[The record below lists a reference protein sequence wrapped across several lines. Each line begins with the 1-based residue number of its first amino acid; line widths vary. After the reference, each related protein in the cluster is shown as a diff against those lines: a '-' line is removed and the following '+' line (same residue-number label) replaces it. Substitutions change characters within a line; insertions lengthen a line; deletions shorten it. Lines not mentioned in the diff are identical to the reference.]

1 VTRNTNLGILRYA
14 AAVMVTA
21 IFLFPLFWW
30 ALTSIKPSSA
40 IFDIDHIVFFDFM
53 PTWDNYQVTLFG
65 GGPVL
70 FDSRRTLSDSLVVAL
85 GATSLTIALALPASF
100 ALSFLWFR
108 LNRAYYLWSIFQ
120 RFLPPIVAVIP
131 LVVMFHFVGL
141 LDTRAGLIMAHTA
154 MNLPFAV
161 LILKS
166 FFDEVPREVGEAAAI
181 DGASRFQ
188 IFFKIFTPM
197 IKGGIAATAVLC
209 FIFSWTEF
217 LQALFLTNSI
227 RTLPVQAL
235 NVMTVSWGFTSALTT
250 TAMIPCFI
258 FILLSQR
265 HLVRGLT
272 MGFQKG

>member
-1 VTRNTNLGILRYA
+1 MTRSTKLGILRYA
-14 AAVMVTA
+14 AALLVTA
-21 IFLFPLFWW
+21 TFQFPLFWW

-40 IFDIDHIVFFDFM
+40 IFDMDRIVFFDFI
-53 PTWDNYQVTLFG
+53 PTWDNYRVTLFG

-70 FDSRRTLSDSLVVAL
+70 FDSRRTLSDSLAVAL
-85 GATSLTIALALPASF
+85 GATCLTLVLSLPASF
-100 ALSFLWFR
+100 ALSLLPFKLS
-108 LNRAYYLWSIFQ
+108 RAYYLWVIFQ
-120 RFLPPIVAVIP
+120 RFLPPIVAIIP
-131 LVVMFHFVGL
+131 LVFMFHFAGL
-141 LDTRAGLIMAHTA
+141 LDTRMGLIMAHTA

-181 DGASRFQ
+181 DGANRFQ
-188 IFFKIFTPM
+188 IFLKIFTPM

-217 LQALFLTNSI
+217 LLALFLTNSI
-227 RTLPVQAL
+227 RTLPVKAL
-235 NVMTVSWGFTSALTT
+235 NVMTESWGFTSALTT

-258 FILLSQR
+258 FILLSQK

>member
-1 VTRNTNLGILRYA
+1 VTRSTMPGILRYA
-14 AAVMVTA
+14 AALLVTA
-21 IFLFPLFWW
+21 LFQFPLFWW
-30 ALTSIKPSSA
+30 ALTSIKPASA
-40 IFDIDHIVFFDFM
+40 IFDMDRIVFFDFI

-70 FDSRRTLSDSLVVAL
+70 FDSRRTLSDSLAVAL
-85 GATSLTIALALPASF
+85 GATSLTLILALPASF
-100 ALSFLWFR
+100 ALSLLPFKLS
-108 LNRAYYLWSIFQ
+108 RAYYLWVIFQ
-120 RFLPPIVAVIP
+120 RFLPPIVAIIP
-131 LVVMFHFVGL
+131 LVFMFHFAGL
-141 LDTRAGLIMAHTA
+141 LDTRMGLIMAHTA

-181 DGASRFQ
+181 EGANRFQ
-188 IFFKIFTPM
+188 IFLKIFTPM

-217 LQALFLTNSI
+217 LLALFLTSSI
-227 RTLPVQAL
+227 RTLPVKAL
-235 NVMTVSWGFTSALTT
+235 NVMTESWGFTSALTT